1 MPLLRSLRLAA
12 CANLALLAGCSSSS
26 PPVTVSGMAIGNDLQ
41 PVAGAQVKLTSGS
54 FSVTASTDAAGGF
67 SASGVPVPYNALL
80 VVPALAEVTLY
91 QGLTRP
97 DPTLVSLGSLVPSH
111 PAATV
116 GGTISGGSA
125 LPLPPNARTRVAFG
139 SAEGGGVGNADGA
152 TGAYQVGPSWWGS
165 PSTTGTLY
173 ALQWQYDA
181 AGLPLSYTGFT
192 SRTGVTLADGA
203 SLTGQD
209 LTLVPVGSGQVSG
222 SVAPPSGYTPS
233 NRRFLLVFGA
243 DQGAVELVRETGA
256 ATAFS
261 FLAPSP
267 PGAGLLLVA
276 RASAGSALSTGY
288 QPLPTQGTGLSATLP
303 PAAELAAPAD
313 GAVGVTP
320 STVFSWSPS
329 PGGVSLLVVRGS
341 STFVVVTAG
350 ALATLPDAAS
360 LGFALPPASVFS
372 WYVFGVGP
380 FSGIDAAAGR
390 GGYLGPFI
398 QPAAALFQTQSPVRD
413 LTSAP

>member
-1 MPLLRSLRLAA
+1 MLFLGAA
-12 CANLALLAGCSSSS
+12 CSGTGPENVAGQ
-26 PPVTVSGMAIGNDLQ
+26 AIGNDLQ
-41 PVAGAQVKLTSGS
+41 PVAGATVQLRSGS
-54 FSVTASTDAAGGF
+54 FTATATTDGDGGF
-67 SASGVPVPYNALL
+67 SVSGVPTPYDAML

-91 QGLTRP
+91 QGLTRS
-97 DPTLVSLGSLVPSH
+97 DPTLVSLGSSVPSH

-116 GGTISGGSA
+116 QGAVSGGAS

-139 SAEGGGVGNADGA
+139 SAEGGGVASADGA
-152 TGAYQVGPSWWGS
+152 TGTYQVGPSWWGT

-181 AGLPLSYTGFT
+181 AGLPSSYTGFA
-192 SRTGVTLADGA
+192 SRTGVTLTDGVT
-203 SLTGQD
+203 LTGQD
-209 LTLVPVGSGQVSG
+209 LTLAPVGSGQVSG

-233 NRRFLLVFGA
+233 NRRLLLVFGA

-261 FLAPSP
+261 FLAPAP
-267 PGAGLLLVA
+267 PGAALLLVA
-276 RASAGSALSTGY
+276 RASAGSAVSTGY
-288 QPLPTQGTGLSATLP
+288 QPLPTQGTGLSAPLQ
-303 PAAELAAPAD
+303 PAADLAAPAD
-313 GAVGVTP
+313 GAMGVTMG
-320 STVFSWSPS
+320 TVFSWSPS
-329 PGGVSLLVVRGS
+329 PGGISLLVVRGS

-350 ALATLPDAAS
+350 ASATLPDAAS
-360 LGFALPPASVFS
+360 LGFTLPPASVFS

-380 FSGIDAAAGR
+380 FSSIDAAAGR

-398 QPAAALFQTQSPVRD
+398 QPAAALFQTQSPART

>member
-1 MPLLRSLRLAA
+1 MPLPRPLRLAA
-12 CANLALLAGCSSSS
+12 GAALSLLSACTSNS

-41 PVAGAQVKLTSGS
+41 PVAGAQVQLTSGS
-54 FSVTASTDAAGGF
+54 FSVTATTDAAGGF
-67 SASGVPVPYNALL
+67 SASGVPVPYDAML

-97 DPTLVSLGSLVPSH
+97 DPTLVSLGSSVATH

-116 GGTISGGSA
+116 SGTISGGSA
-125 LPLPPNARTRVAFG
+125 LPLPANARTRVTFG
-139 SAEGGGVGNADGA
+139 SAEGGGVANADGA

-165 PSTTGTLY
+165 SSTTGTLY

-181 AGLPLSYTGFT
+181 AGLPLSYTGFA

-203 SLTGQD
+203 NLTGQD
-209 LTLVPVGSGQVSG
+209 LTLAPVSSGQLSG
-222 SVAPPSGYTPS
+222 SVTPPSGYTPN

-243 DQGAVELVRETGA
+243 DQGALELVREIGA
-256 ATAFS
+256 ANDFG
-261 FLAPSP
+261 FLAPAP
-267 PGAGLLLVA
+267 AGASLLLVA

-288 QPLPTQGTGLSATLP
+288 QPLPTQGTGLSATLV

-320 STVFSWSPS
+320 GTQFSWSPS

-350 ALATLPDAAS
+350 ASATLPDAAS
-360 LGFALPPASVFS
+360 LGFALPAGSVFS

-398 QPAAALFQTQSPVRD
+398 QPAAALFQTQSPART